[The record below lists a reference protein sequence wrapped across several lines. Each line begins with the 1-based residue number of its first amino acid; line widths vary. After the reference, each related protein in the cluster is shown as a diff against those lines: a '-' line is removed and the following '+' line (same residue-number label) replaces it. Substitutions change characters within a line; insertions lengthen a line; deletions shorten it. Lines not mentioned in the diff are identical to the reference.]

1 MRSISQQYCSVVF
14 PSYTERI
21 MRLQVLFSTI
31 RYNSVQF
38 RTVRYTLV
46 LFSTIQY
53 NSVLFST
60 IWYNSVQF
68 RTVWYTLVLFST
80 IQYNSVQFGTIQYY
94 QWSGALCLCTSKIFL
109 CYSSSST
116 LKCLWIQMFGTTQPL
131 LLCL

>member
-1 MRSISQQYCSVVF
+1 MHATQMRSISQQYCSVVF

-53 NSVLFST
+53 NLVLFST

-68 RTVWYTLVLFST
+68 RTVWYTLVLFS
-80 IQYNSVQFGTIQYY
+80 TIQYY

-116 LKCLWIQMFGTTQPL
+116 LKCLWIQMFGNTQPL